1 MLSVPKWGA
10 YIHSLFFLYI
20 KGHFYEKERKDKKTD
35 ERILIIRN
43 VSV

>member
-1 MLSVPKWGA
+1 MGCLYTFA
-10 YIHSLFFLYI
+10 LFLYI

-35 ERILIIRN
+35 EKILIIRN